1 MKKLVLI
8 AVFLLGFSVI
18 VMAEDT
24 PKVEVF
30 GGFSYVKVDSSTALK
45 QTRYDWLDLSMKGW
59 DGSIAINQNKWAGVV
74 LDFGANYGVF
84 ATNPSNPIA
93 GSWMDYRILSIM
105 GGPKITLSRGKVS
118 PFVQALVGYAGVRRS
133 ELNVVRST
141 RTFAMALGG
150 GLDVNLN
157 SRVALRAVQV
167 DSLMVRDQFRGNF
180 AKNLRLSTGIVLKLG
195 KS

>member
-45 QTRYDWLDLSMKGW
+45 RTKYDWLDLSMKGC

-74 LDFGANYGVF
+74 VDFGANYGVV
-84 ATNPSNPIA
+84 ATNPSNPIS
-93 GSWMDYRILSIM
+93 GSWMDYRIHVYYGWPEIYAVQGEGISICASSFW
-105 GGPKITLSRGKVS
+105 ICRS
-118 PFVQALVGYAGVRRS
+118 QALGVECSKVQGLLPWRS
-133 ELNVVRST
+133 AAASMST
-141 RTFAMALGG
+141 
-150 GLDVNLN
+150 
-157 SRVALRAVQV
+157 
-167 DSLMVRDQFRGNF
+167 
-180 AKNLRLSTGIVLKLG
+180 
-195 KS
+195 